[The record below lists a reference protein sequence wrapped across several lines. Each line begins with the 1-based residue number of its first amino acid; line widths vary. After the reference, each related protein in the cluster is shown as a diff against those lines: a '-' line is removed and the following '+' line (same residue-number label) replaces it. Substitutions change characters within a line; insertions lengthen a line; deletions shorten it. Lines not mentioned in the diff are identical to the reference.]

1 MRYKVLMESRYRGKK
16 IIDGKWVYG
25 IYIKQGNNHFI
36 IPKINKNGYAK
47 CIAVSKDT
55 VSKFVIG
62 MNNEAWFDGDILE
75 QKYEKWLGIIR
86 YFVDEYVITRIE
98 KGNLINF
105 DIDSASAFRRIGNRW
120 DNPELVKEIES
131 EWNRK

>member
-1 MRYKVLMESRYRGKK
+1 
-16 IIDGKWVYG
+16 
-25 IYIKQGNNHFI
+25 
-36 IPKINKNGYAK
+36 
-47 CIAVSKDT
+47 
-55 VSKFVIG
+55 
-62 MNNEAWFDGDILE
+62 MNNEAWFEGDILE

-98 KGNLINF
+98 KGKLINF